1 MRILHIGD
9 LHIGKLVHGIH
20 MTKDQKHVLE
30 QIIEI
35 IDKENIDVLL
45 IAGDIYDRSVP
56 PVEAVDLL
64 DDFLSEIIIKNKT
77 KIIAI
82 AGNHDSPDRVGF
94 VSKILKDRGLHIVG
108 NYETSLPKIEVE
120 DEYGIINFYPI
131 PFVEPAVVRILL
143 EDDKIKS
150 YDDAM
155 KKTIENMNVD
165 YSQRNICIAHG
176 FIVGV
181 ESLVE
186 SESERPL
193 SVGGSDYVNVD
204 YFKDFDYVAL
214 GHLHKPQRVK
224 HDYIRYSGSLLKYS
238 FSEAR
243 QKKSVTIVD
252 FNSDGFNNYEQIYLE
267 PLRDMRIIK
276 GKLKNLID
284 PKVYM
289 NTNLDDYIMAILEDE
304 GELVNTISTIR
315 SVYPNVLRIE
325 KEKKESNVGE
335 NKTSASED
343 FIKKDPLELFCE
355 FYENLS
361 GELFTDEKK
370 DIIATIFNEISNT
383 GRNS

>member
-82 AGNHDSPDRVGF
+82 AGNHDSPDRVSF
-94 VSKILKDRGLHIVG
+94 VSKILKDRGLHIIG

-120 DEYGIINFYPI
+120 DEYGIVNFYPI

-143 EDDKIKS
+143 DDDKIKS

-252 FNSDGFNNYEQIYLE
+252 FNSDGFNNYEQIDLE

-304 GELVNTISTIR
+304 GELVNTISTLR

>member
-20 MTKDQKHVLE
+20 MTKDQEHVLV
-30 QIIEI
+30 QIIDI

-64 DDFLSEIIIKNKT
+64 DDFLSKIISKNKT

-94 VSKILKDRGLHIVG
+94 VSKILKERGLYMVG
-108 NYETSLPKIEVE
+108 NYESNLSKIEIE
-120 DEYGIINFYPI
+120 DEYGIVNFYPI
-131 PFVEPAVVRILL
+131 PFVEPAVVRISL
-143 EDDKIKS
+143 DDEKIRS
-150 YDDAM
+150 YDYAM
-155 KKTIENMNVD
+155 KKTIENINLD
-165 YSQRNICIAHG
+165 SSQRNICIAHG

-193 SVGGSDYVNVD
+193 SVGGSDYINVD
-204 YFKDFDYVAL
+204 YFNDFDYVAL
-214 GHLHKPQRVK
+214 GHLHKPQKVK
-224 HDYIRYSGSLLKYS
+224 YDHIRYSGSLLKYS
-238 FSEAR
+238 FSEAK
-243 QKKSVTIVD
+243 QKKSITIID
-252 FNSDGFNNYEQIYLE
+252 FNKDGFEKYKQIYLE

-276 GKLKNLID
+276 GKLKDLID
-284 PKVYM
+284 PNVYV

-304 GELVNTISTIR
+304 GELVDTIGTLR

-325 KEKKESNVGE
+325 KEKKQSIVND

-343 FIKKDPLELFCE
+343 FIKKDPLELFSE
-355 FYENLS
+355 FYENIS

-370 DIIATIFNEISNT
+370 DVIAGIFDEISSK